1 MFISCIR
8 WTLRFVMVI
17 GHWSVQFDP
26 VLLSITNTKS
36 KARWLALEMQAF
48 SLHMWLDRMHLAQLN
63 MEIWIS
69 VTDFSCL
76 THTTEASTQTTSSC
90 AYNLEKQCCKAFV
103 SFLDIE
109 ILRKWGQRNF
119 FGDASIP
126 ITYNDILC
134 NNSSLAF
141 TINVELSRQLTKPLL
156 GSRTSTQAGVWGAGV
171 ELGWGFLTW
180 LFFLW

>member
-1 MFISCIR
+1 
-8 WTLRFVMVI
+8 MVI

-63 MEIWIS
+63 VEIWIS

-90 AYNLEKQCCKAFV
+90 AYNLKKQCCKAFV

-119 FGDASIP
+119 FVDANIF
-126 ITYNDILC
+126 ITYNDKSC

-141 TINVELSRQLTKPLL
+141 TIHVELSGQLTKPLL